1 MKKLLMFLPLA
12 ILLAGCSKDDDQEF
26 EGNEDVSPQWN
37 YVASTDNYRTMTIVA
52 TVPSAMRDDCT
63 ENDQM
68 AVFAGDEIVS
78 VASPLPDNNSLF
90 YLVVGA
96 PKGDN
101 ANLSIAYYSSKRKRL
116 YKASDIGVFQ
126 ADQMIGSG
134 LEPLELYFK

>member
-1 MKKLLMFLPLA
+1 MILPLA
-12 ILLAGCSKDDDQEF
+12 MLLAGCSDESNDPSGEK
-26 EGNEDVSPQWN
+26 EGVPPLWN

-68 AVFAGDEIVS
+68 AVFAGDEIVG

-90 YLVVGA
+90 YLIVGA

-126 ADQMIGSG
+126 ADLMLGSG